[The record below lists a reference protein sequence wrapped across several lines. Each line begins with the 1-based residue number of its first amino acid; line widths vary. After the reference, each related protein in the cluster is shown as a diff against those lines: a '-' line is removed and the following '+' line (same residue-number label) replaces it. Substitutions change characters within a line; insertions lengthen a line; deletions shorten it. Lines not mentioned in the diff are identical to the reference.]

1 MVFGLTQTQ
10 AHIINALIRRC
21 EMRITSLDSAEKA
34 LKIILDN
41 GQLGIRYI
49 LLVRYKHGAVKVD
62 KRHETVVDTSKISVE
77 SMLYHVP
84 SYDLKKGDTADVFY
98 RVSKGSDIDYSESDI
113 LYAFSNIV
121 NVRHSK

>member
-10 AHIINALIRRC
+10 ANIINALIRRC
-21 EMRITSLDSAEKA
+21 EMRITSLDNAEKA

-49 LLVRYKHGAVKVD
+49 LLVRYKHGAVKVG

-121 NVRHSK
+121 SVRHSK